1 MNEKLS
7 EEFDHF
13 RKHDINGSFYP
24 VESLQLLECWFKSS
38 GISIKTIIRYGK
50 RYFLM
55 SAANIDAF
63 CQWVM
68 ETRKMYNKDGGVLD
82 SLNLASK
89 PDLNVCASGFIKL
102 RPNNC
107 TTNEAK
113 VSVNDCDEE
122 KQQSK
127 KTSDEEKPIK
137 KARKVRCRKQ
147 WMEVEDV
154 KLYEEHR
161 CILESNK
168 WVDDVLINASQFL
181 LHSQYGRPGFQ
192 ATTLAYNLR
201 FNVMREFIQVLHNGE
216 DHWVTI
222 STIGLPSGH
231 VNVFDSLY
239 DTCNSFIIEQICA
252 ILCTPNDA
260 VHLHFMDTVKQ
271 TNHSDCGLYA
281 IAFAVDLC
289 SGQDVCKRN
298 YSAVLMRPHLLNCL
312 QNRRFTP
319 FPASDR
325 PISSRAIAQ
334 KKSVHVRCYCRMPD
348 AGLMIQCDSCKE
360 WFHKE
365 CDISIP
371 KKAWNNKKYKWNCKK
386 CQPN

>member
-1 MNEKLS
+1 MKEKLS

-55 SAANIDAF
+55 SATNIDAF

-68 ETRKMYNKDGGVLD
+68 ETRKMYNKDGVVLD

-102 RPNNC
+102 RPDKC
-107 TTNEAK
+107 TMNEAK
-113 VSVNDCDEE
+113 VSMNDCDEE

-192 ATTLAYNLR
+192 ATTLAYNIR
-201 FNVMREFIQVLHNGE
+201 FDVMREFIQILHNGD

-222 STIGLPSGH
+222 STIGLPSGLM
-231 VNVFDSLY
+231 NVFDSLY
-239 DTCNSFIIEQICA
+239 DTCNSFISLNKYVQFY
-252 ILCTPNDA
+252 
-260 VHLHFMDTVKQ
+260 VHLT
-271 TNHSDCGLYA
+271 
-281 IAFAVDLC
+281 
-289 SGQDVCKRN
+289 
-298 YSAVLMRPHLLNCL
+298 MR
-312 QNRRFTP
+312 
-319 FPASDR
+319 
-325 PISSRAIAQ
+325 
-334 KKSVHVRCYCRMPD
+334 Y
-348 AGLMIQCDSCKE
+348 
-360 WFHKE
+360 
-365 CDISIP
+365 ISIS
-371 KKAWNNKKYKWNCKK
+371 WIL
-386 CQPN
+386 

>member
-24 VESLQLLECWFKSS
+24 VESLHLLKCWFKSS

-68 ETRKMYNKDGGVLD
+68 EKRKMYNKDGVVLD

-89 PDLNVCASGFIKL
+89 PDLNVCACGFIKL
-102 RPNNC
+102 QPDNC

-122 KQQSK
+122 RQQSK

-154 KLYEEHR
+154 KLYEEHM
-161 CILESNK
+161 ESNK
-168 WVDDVLINASQFL
+168 WVDDVLINALQFL
-181 LHSQYGRPGFQ
+181 LIANMADRDFKLQPW
-192 ATTLAYNLR
+192 L
-201 FNVMREFIQVLHNGE
+201 
-216 DHWVTI
+216 
-222 STIGLPSGH
+222 
-231 VNVFDSLY
+231 
-239 DTCNSFIIEQICA
+239 II
-252 ILCTPNDA
+252 
-260 VHLHFMDTVKQ
+260 
-271 TNHSDCGLYA
+271 
-281 IAFAVDLC
+281 
-289 SGQDVCKRN
+289 
-298 YSAVLMRPHLLNCL
+298 
-312 QNRRFTP
+312 
-319 FPASDR
+319 
-325 PISSRAIAQ
+325 
-334 KKSVHVRCYCRMPD
+334 
-348 AGLMIQCDSCKE
+348 
-360 WFHKE
+360 
-365 CDISIP
+365 
-371 KKAWNNKKYKWNCKK
+371 
-386 CQPN
+386 